1 MPLSPNMAYSIQ
13 RETLGGKTLNQS
25 LFRGLLV
32 LNLLGFLMVN
42 WPLAGAAPL
51 LPKGQPDTLQIETL
65 PYAKAHSDCA
75 PWDGAALTFVFQKR
89 PFTTTPS
96 YPQLE
101 VHIYELP
108 LVLKKWI
115 PFHTNDKSPK
125 SGSSMERGN
134 AIFRPTKPNNIS
146 PNYQEVSVDLWI
158 DAITPK
164 IIEGKIR
171 VLSPV
176 DNKPGSAHTF
186 RAPISSFV
194 AMCG

>member
-1 MPLSPNMAYSIQ
+1 
-13 RETLGGKTLNQS
+13 LNPS
-25 LFRGLLV
+25 VFRGLLV
-32 LNLLGFLMVN
+32 LNFLGLFMVN
-42 WPLAGAAPL
+42 GLLAGAAPPL
-51 LPKGQPDTLQIETL
+51 QKEQPDKLQIETL
-65 PYAKAHSDCA
+65 PYAEARSDCA
-75 PWDGAALTFVFQKR
+75 PWDGAATTFVFQKR
-89 PFTTTPS
+89 PIASTPS

-115 PFHTNDKSPK
+115 PFHENDKSPP
-125 SGSSMERGN
+125 SRSSMERGN

-164 IIEGKIR
+164 FIEGKIR
-171 VLSPV
+171 VLSPI
-176 DNKPGSAHTF
+176 DNKPGPAHTF